1 MRNIILDIENNIF
14 NIEFLLA
21 AITALFW
28 FRCLLLLR
36 LSQSFGPLLEI
47 IYAMLVVFSQFII
60 LFIIELV
67 TFSSIASLTMSEN
80 HEF

>member
-1 MRNIILDIENNIF
+1 MRNIISDIENNIF